1 MAIANAQLIA
11 TDKTE
16 VFVSTGEN
24 AITCLIFCN
33 TSSTDDEVTIWVVP
47 SSQPAGD
54 ANMIINAMPVPAGE
68 TFSIDTERFILSDS
82 DSVQAQ
88 ATQNNLI
95 TATVSYVAT
104 GQ

>member
-1 MAIANAQLIA
+1 MAIANAQLIS

-33 TSSTDDEVTIWVVP
+33 TSVTDEEVTVWVVP
-47 SSQPAGD
+47 ASQPAGD
-54 ANMIINAMPVPAGE
+54 ANMIVNAMPITAGE
-68 TFSIDTERFILSDS
+68 TFSIDTERFILSEG

-88 ATQNNLI
+88 SIQNNLI

>member
-33 TSSTDDEVTIWVVP
+33 TSSTDDEVTVWVFRQRSP
-47 SSQPAGD
+47 
-54 ANMIINAMPVPAGE
+54 
-68 TFSIDTERFILSDS
+68 
-82 DSVQAQ
+82 Q
-88 ATQNNLI
+88 ATEI
-95 TATVSYVAT
+95 
-104 GQ
+104 

>member
-24 AITCLIFCN
+24 AVTCLIFCN
-33 TSSTDDEVTIWVVP
+33 TSSTDDEVTVWVVP
-47 SSQPAGD
+47 STQPAGN
-54 ANMIINAMPVPAGE
+54 ANMIVNAVSIPAGE
-68 TFSIDTERFILSDS
+68 TFSIDTERFILGDS
-82 DSVQAQ
+82 DSIQAQ
-88 ATQNNLI
+88 ASQDNLI